1 MELATSFWSE
11 IAPLELALAVRS
23 GSVGAHSDDGLA
35 EEGRGRV
42 AEEETVEEAEEL
54 HLCSNLETLTWQ
66 VGKNV
71 NSMVKRCQQLTTWE
85 NCRTSM

>member
-42 AEEETVEEAEEL
+42 AEEEAVEEAEEL
-54 HLCSNLETLTWQ
+54 HLC
-66 VGKNV
+66 
-71 NSMVKRCQQLTTWE
+71 
-85 NCRTSM
+85 